1 MWAPIE
7 RVAGD
12 VGLYQ
17 QGPDGG
23 PTVRVRIQ
31 ILKQTDV
38 GLDLSLGARFKE
50 FGFFKKKTG
59 SSNGEFEY
67 LLALGKSFG
76 RFDTMLNGV
85 IGFEAGGPGSDVE
98 GKAFVGYRILPSTS
112 DRKFVPD

>member
-1 MWAPIE
+1 MTNFPIPLLIVVLAAAIPGASFGASLDRDTLLTEAPAVPNAGTVRITGAANGQPSGAADTGTTAGVSGNIMWAPIE

-38 GLDLSLGARFKE
+38 GLDLSLG
-50 FGFFKKKTG
+50 
-59 SSNGEFEY
+59 
-67 LLALGKSFG
+67 
-76 RFDTMLNGV
+76 
-85 IGFEAGGPGSDVE
+85 
-98 GKAFVGYRILPSTS
+98 
-112 DRKFVPD
+112 